1 MTVFRLAPACKPLA
15 CLAALLLLPL
25 AAHAQ
30 QASSVYST
38 FNLKKCAVISKDAD
52 TGDIV
57 QRCKGSGG
65 FEFFIAD
72 GDLRTYVGY
81 GPNGLDQ
88 KAFTQTLS
96 PFNSVNDTVEFRVRG
111 TGSAPFAAI
120 LRYRT
125 ADEDGKERGQVLV
138 VTKIDGKEACHMA
151 YIDARANPA
160 ANALARDTAD
170 SMAPGFDCARD
181 EPKVVGAKGVS
192 RM

>member
-1 MTVFRLAPACKPLA
+1 MTAYRLSRACKPLA
-15 CLAALLLLPL
+15 CLAALLLPVT
-25 AAHAQ
+25 AHAQ

-38 FNLKKCAVISKDAD
+38 FDLKKCTVISKDAD

-81 GPNGLDQ
+81 GPNGQEQ

-111 TGSAPFAAI
+111 AGGAPFAAI

-138 VTKIDGKEACHMA
+138 VTKIDGKQACHMA
-151 YIDARANPA
+151 YIDARANLD
-160 ANALARDTAD
+160 ANRLARDTAD
-170 SMAPGFDCARD
+170 SMASGFDCARD